1 MPITAGSI
9 TITRRINTGDYS
21 HKEAKAE
28 VHYTVEGTDDPSVLM
43 DAVRHQAVRQLAQAL
58 ATVVTI
64 KHTPEVIID
73 GSLDQTEAE
82 GIQTLQQ
89 GAHNISRLTE
99 QAQSA
104 ELSTAPS
111 VEPQKRH
118 RRTKAEMAAG
128 QLDYLYRDAPTAV
141 ANGADDGVASIPQ
154 AQLTDDPSENWGP
167 AVAEISDKELNAA
180 CNETNNRIK
189 NKAAIQGIIQ
199 HYTDGAVAS
208 IPQAQRAQFLTE
220 LQAL

>member
-1 MPITAGSI
+1 MPVTAGSI

-28 VHYTVEGTDDPSVLM
+28 VHYTVEGTDDPGILM
-43 DAVRHQAVRQLAQAL
+43 DAVRHQAVNQLAQAL

-73 GSLDQTEAE
+73 GSEQIEA
-82 GIQTLQQ
+82 
-89 GAHNISRLTE
+89 
-99 QAQSA
+99 
-104 ELSTAPS
+104 

-118 RRTKAEMAAG
+118 RRTKAEMAA
-128 QLDYLYRDAPTAV
+128 
-141 ANGADDGVASIPQ
+141 ANGADVAENTSASSTNDWPLRSVGDGVASIPQ
-154 AQLTDDPSENWGP
+154 AQLTDDPPEDWGP
-167 AVAEISDKELNAA
+167 AVAEISDKEINAA
-180 CNETNNRIK
+180 CNETYHRIK

-199 HYTDGAVAS
+199 HYTDGAVAL